1 MKIKELR
8 LKKDNELD
16 KLLADEREKLL
27 SFQFKVAQDQ
37 LKSVREVRK
46 TKKIIAE
53 ILTLQREKKTSA
65 S

>member
-53 ILTLQREKKTSA
+53 ILTLQREKKTNA

>member
-53 ILTLQREKKTSA
+53 ILTLQRENKTSA

>member
-8 LKKDNELD
+8 LKKDDELD

>member
-8 LKKDNELD
+8 LKKDNELA

-46 TKKIIAE
+46 TKKMIAE
-53 ILTLQREKKTSA
+53 ILTLQREKKLDV
-65 S
+65 